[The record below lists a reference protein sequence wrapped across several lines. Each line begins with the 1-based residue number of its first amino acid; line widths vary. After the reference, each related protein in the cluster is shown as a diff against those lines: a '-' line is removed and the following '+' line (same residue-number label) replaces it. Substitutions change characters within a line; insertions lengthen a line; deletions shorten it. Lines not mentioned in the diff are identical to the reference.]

1 MHGAWLNY
9 RSMTADPSLKEQKL
23 KPGTVKRIFSF
34 AKPYQVSIYV
44 YLATVVV
51 DAALIVATP
60 LLLKKLIDDGVM
72 PKDSSVVTQLA
83 FFVALIAVADAAFN
97 MLGRYFSSRIGE
109 GLIYDLRSLVFAHV
123 QKQSIAFFTRTQTG
137 ALISRINSDVIGAQQ
152 AFTST
157 LSGLVSNVVS
167 LLLVGITMLIL
178 SWQITIFSLLMLPLF
193 LIPTKW
199 VGRRLQS
206 LTRESFTLNSEMSS
220 TMTERFNVSGA
231 MLVSLYGQPLREEAG
246 FRVRARRVADIGIKT
261 AMLNRLFFIALTS
274 VAAIATAIAY
284 GIGGH
289 LAINGGLT
297 VGTLLAITAL
307 LARLYGPLTA
317 LSNVRIDVMTSLV
330 SFERVFE
337 VLDLEPMVKDRSGAI
352 ALKSSKGKIEFK
364 NVDFSYPNAQEISLA
379 SLESVA
385 KAETVTSGIVLKGLT
400 FTVEPGTTTALVGP
414 SGAGK
419 TTISALIP
427 RLYDVTGGS
436 IKIDGNDIRDVTLE
450 SLRNSIGV
458 VMQDAHLF
466 HETIVENLRYA
477 KQDATQDQMQ
487 SACEAAQIWD
497 LIKSLPNGFETM
509 VGERGHRLSGGEKQ
523 RLAIA
528 RLLLKSPS
536 IVILDEATA
545 HLDSENE
552 QLVHAAL
559 SHALKGRTSIVIA
572 HRLSTVREA
581 DQILVLDKGV
591 IVEQGKHDEL
601 IARGGLYSELKFC
614 HKRSIHQ
621 RIATA
626 ARRPYE
632 DHRLTQVIAQGQQE
646 LIAGGI
652 HLLSRCNIFQFLV
665 EIGHLIY

>member
-34 AKPYQVSIYV
+34 AKPYQVSIYI

-60 LLLKKLIDDGVM
+60 LLLKKLIDDGVI

-83 FFVALIAVADAAFN
+83 FFVALIAVADAVFN

-178 SWQITIFSLLMLPLF
+178 SWQITLFSLLMLPLF

-466 HETIVENLRYA
+466 HETIAENLRYA

-487 SACEAAQIWD
+487 NACEAAQIWD

-559 SHALKGRTSIVIA
+559 SNALKGRTSIVIA

-601 IARGGLYSELKFC
+601 IARGGLYSELYN
-614 HKRSIHQ
+614 RQ
-621 RIATA
+621 
-626 ARRPYE
+626 
-632 DHRLTQVIAQGQQE
+632 DLTGTT
-646 LIAGGI
+646 
-652 HLLSRCNIFQFLV
+652 N
-665 EIGHLIY
+665 

>member
-1 MHGAWLNY
+1 
-9 RSMTADPSLKEQKL
+9 MTADPSVKEQKL

-34 AKPYQVSIYV
+34 ARPYRTNIII

-51 DAALIVATP
+51 DAALVVATP
-60 LLLKKLIDDGVM
+60 LLLKRLIDDGVI
-72 PKDSSVVTQLA
+72 PKDASVVTNLA
-83 FFVALIAVADAAFN
+83 ILVGLIAIADAAFN

-109 GLIYDLRSLVFAHV
+109 GLIYDLRSLVFSHV

-152 AFTST
+152 AFTAT
-157 LSGLVSNVVS
+157 LSGVVSNVVS
-167 LLLVGITMLIL
+167 LFLVTITMLIL
-178 SWQITIFSLLMLPLF
+178 SWQITIFSLLLLPVF

-206 LTRESFTLNSEMSS
+206 LTRESFGVNAEMSS

-231 MLVSLYGQPLREEAG
+231 MLVALYGEPAREREY
-246 FRVRARRVADIGIKT
+246 FRSRARRVADIGIKM
-261 AMLNRLFFIALTS
+261 ALLNRLFFIALTS
-274 VAAIATAIAY
+274 VAAIATAFAY

-289 LAINGGLT
+289 LAIQGGVT

-337 VLDLEPMVKDRSGAI
+337 VLDLEPMVNNRENATV
-352 ALKSSKGKIEFK
+352 LKTSKPRIDFK
-364 NVDFSYPNAQEISLA
+364 SVSFSYPRAEEISLA
-379 SLESVA
+379 SLESAA
-385 KAETVTSGIVLKGLT
+385 KAETVQSGQVLNDLS
-400 FTVEPGTTTALVGP
+400 FVAAPGTMTALVGP

-419 TTISALIP
+419 TTISALLP
-427 RLYDVTGGS
+427 RLYDVTDGAIS
-436 IKIDGNDIRDVTLE
+436 IDGHDIRDLTLE
-450 SLRNSIGV
+450 SLRDSIGV

-466 HETIVENLRYA
+466 HETIAENLRYA
-477 KQDATQDQMQ
+477 KQDATEEEMIQ
-487 SACEAAQIWD
+487 ACKSAQIWN
-497 LIKSLPNGFETM
+497 LIDSLPNGFETM

-536 IVILDEATA
+536 VVILDEATA

-559 SHALKGRTSIVIA
+559 QTALKGRTSIVIA
-572 HRLSTVREA
+572 HRLSTVRDA
-581 DQILVLDKGV
+581 DQILVLEKGS
-591 IVEQGKHDEL
+591 IVERGTHDEL
-601 IARGGLYSELKFC
+601 VAKGGLYSDLYN
-614 HKRSIHQ
+614 RQ
-621 RIATA
+621 DLTGA
-626 ARRPYE
+626 A
-632 DHRLTQVIAQGQQE
+632 
-646 LIAGGI
+646 
-652 HLLSRCNIFQFLV
+652 N
-665 EIGHLIY
+665 

>member
-1 MHGAWLNY
+1 MHAAWMTH
-9 RSMTADPSLKEQKL
+9 RSMTADPSVKEQKL

-34 AKPYQVSIYV
+34 ARPYRTNIIV

-51 DAALIVATP
+51 DAGLVVATP
-60 LLLKKLIDDGVM
+60 LLLKRLIDDGVI
-72 PKDSSVVTQLA
+72 PKDASVVTNLA
-83 FFVALIAVADAAFN
+83 ILVGLIAIADAGFN

-109 GLIYDLRSLVFAHV
+109 GLIYDLRSLVFSHV

-152 AFTST
+152 AFTAT
-157 LSGLVSNVVS
+157 LSGVVSNVVS
-167 LLLVGITMLIL
+167 LFLVTITMLIL
-178 SWQITIFSLLMLPLF
+178 SWQITIFSLLLLPVF

-206 LTRESFTLNSEMSS
+206 LTRESFGVNAEMSS

-231 MLVSLYGQPLREEAG
+231 MLVALYGEPAREREY
-246 FRVRARRVADIGIKT
+246 FRSRARRVADIGIKM

-274 VAAIATAIAY
+274 VAAIATAFAY

-289 LAINGGLT
+289 LAIQGGVT

-337 VLDLEPMVKDRSGAI
+337 VLDLEPMVKNRENAKI
-352 ALKSSKGKIEFK
+352 LQTTQPRIEFK
-364 NVDFSYPNAQEISLA
+364 NVNFSYPRAEEISLA
-379 SLESVA
+379 SLESAA
-385 KAETVTSGIVLKGLT
+385 KAETVQSGQVLNNLS
-400 FTVEPGTTTALVGP
+400 FVAAPGTMTALVGP

-419 TTISALIP
+419 TTISALLP
-427 RLYDVTGGS
+427 RLYDVTDGAIS
-436 IKIDGNDIRDVTLE
+436 IDGHDIRDLTLE
-450 SLRNSIGV
+450 SLRDSIGV

-466 HETIVENLRYA
+466 HETIAENLRYA
-477 KQDATQDQMQ
+477 KQDATEEELIQ
-487 SACEAAQIWD
+487 ACKSAQIWT
-497 LIKSLPNGFETM
+497 LIDSLPNRFETM

-536 IVILDEATA
+536 VVILDEATA

-559 SHALKGRTSIVIA
+559 QTALKGRTSIVIA
-572 HRLSTVREA
+572 HRLSTVRDA
-581 DQILVLDKGV
+581 DQILVLEKGS
-591 IVEQGKHDEL
+591 IVERGTHDEL
-601 IARGGLYSELKFC
+601 VAKGGLYSDLYN
-614 HKRSIHQ
+614 RQ
-621 RIATA
+621 DLTGA
-626 ARRPYE
+626 A
-632 DHRLTQVIAQGQQE
+632 
-646 LIAGGI
+646 
-652 HLLSRCNIFQFLV
+652 N
-665 EIGHLIY
+665 

>member
-1 MHGAWLNY
+1 MTH
-9 RSMTADPSLKEQKL
+9 RSMTADPSVKEQKL

-34 AKPYQVSIYV
+34 ARPYRTNIIV

-51 DAALIVATP
+51 DAGLIVATP
-60 LLLKKLIDDGVM
+60 LLLKRLIDEGVI
-72 PKDSSVVTQLA
+72 PKDPSVVTNLA
-83 FFVALIAVADAAFN
+83 ILVGLIAIADAGFN

-109 GLIYDLRSLVFAHV
+109 GLIYDLRSLVFSHV

-152 AFTST
+152 AFTAT
-157 LSGLVSNVVS
+157 LSGVVSNVVS
-167 LLLVGITMLIL
+167 LILVTITMLIL
-178 SWQITIFSLLMLPLF
+178 SWQITIFSLLLLPVF

-206 LTRESFTLNSEMSS
+206 LTRESFGVNAEMSS

-231 MLVSLYGQPLREEAG
+231 MLVALYGEPAREREY
-246 FRVRARRVADIGIKT
+246 FRSRARRVADIGIKM

-274 VAAIATAIAY
+274 VAAIATAFAY

-289 LAINGGLT
+289 LAIQGGVT

-337 VLDLEPMVKDRSGAI
+337 VLDLEPMVKNRENAKN
-352 ALKSSKGKIEFK
+352 LQTTQPRIEFK
-364 NVDFSYPNAQEISLA
+364 NVNFSYPRAEEISLA
-379 SLESVA
+379 SLESAA
-385 KAETVTSGIVLKGLT
+385 KAETVQSGQVLRDLS
-400 FTVEPGTTTALVGP
+400 FVAAPGTMTALVGP

-419 TTISALIP
+419 TTISALLP
-427 RLYDVTGGS
+427 RLYDVTDGS
-436 IKIDGNDIRDVTLE
+436 ISIDGHDIRDLTLE
-450 SLRNSIGV
+450 SLRDSIGV

-466 HETIVENLRYA
+466 HETIAENLRYA
-477 KQDATQDQMQ
+477 KQDATEEEMIQ
-487 SACEAAQIWD
+487 ACKSAQIWN
-497 LIKSLPNGFETM
+497 LIDSLPNRFETM

-536 IVILDEATA
+536 VVILDEATA

-559 SHALKGRTSIVIA
+559 QTALKGRTSIVIA
-572 HRLSTVREA
+572 HRLSTVRDA
-581 DQILVLDKGV
+581 DQILVLDRGT
-591 IVEQGKHDEL
+591 IVERGTHDEL
-601 IARGGLYSELKFC
+601 VAQGGLYSELYN
-614 HKRSIHQ
+614 RQ
-621 RIATA
+621 DLTGA
-626 ARRPYE
+626 A
-632 DHRLTQVIAQGQQE
+632 
-646 LIAGGI
+646 
-652 HLLSRCNIFQFLV
+652 N
-665 EIGHLIY
+665 

>member
-1 MHGAWLNY
+1 MHAAWMTH
-9 RSMTADPSLKEQKL
+9 RSMTADPSVKEQKL

-34 AKPYQVSIYV
+34 ARPYRTNIII

-51 DAALIVATP
+51 DAALVVATP
-60 LLLKKLIDDGVM
+60 LLLKRLIDDGVI
-72 PKDSSVVTQLA
+72 PKNASVVTSLA
-83 FFVALIAVADAAFN
+83 LLVGLIAIADAGFN

-109 GLIYDLRSLVFAHV
+109 GLIYDLRSLVFSHV

-152 AFTST
+152 AFTAT
-157 LSGLVSNVVS
+157 LSGVVSNVVS
-167 LLLVGITMLIL
+167 LFLVTITMLIL
-178 SWQITIFSLLMLPLF
+178 SWQITIFSLLLLPVF

-206 LTRESFTLNSEMSS
+206 LTRESFGVNAEMSS

-231 MLVSLYGQPLREEAG
+231 MLVALYGEPAREREY
-246 FRVRARRVADIGIKT
+246 FRSRARRVADIGIKM

-274 VAAIATAIAY
+274 VAAIATAFAY

-289 LAINGGLT
+289 LAIEGGVT

-337 VLDLEPMVKDRSGAI
+337 VLDLEPMVNNRENATV
-352 ALKSSKGKIEFK
+352 LKTSKPRIEFK
-364 NVDFSYPNAQEISLA
+364 IVSFSYPKAEEISLA
-379 SLESVA
+379 SLESAA
-385 KAETVTSGIVLKGLT
+385 KAETVQSGQVLKDLS
-400 FTVEPGTTTALVGP
+400 FVAEPGTMTALVGP

-419 TTISALIP
+419 TTISALLP
-427 RLYDVTGGS
+427 RLYDVTDGAIS
-436 IKIDGNDIRDVTLE
+436 IDGHDIRDLTLE
-450 SLRNSIGV
+450 SLRDSIGV

-466 HETIVENLRYA
+466 HETIAENLRYA
-477 KQDATQDQMQ
+477 KQDATEEEMIQ
-487 SACEAAQIWD
+487 ACKSAQIWN
-497 LIKSLPNGFETM
+497 LIDSLPNGFETM

-536 IVILDEATA
+536 VVILDEATA
-545 HLDSENE
+545 HLDSEKE

-559 SHALKGRTSIVIA
+559 QTALKGRTSIVIA
-572 HRLSTVREA
+572 HRLSTVRDA
-581 DQILVLDKGV
+581 DQILVLEKGS
-591 IVEQGKHDEL
+591 IVERGTHDEL
-601 IARGGLYSELKFC
+601 VAKGGLYSDLYN
-614 HKRSIHQ
+614 RQ
-621 RIATA
+621 DLTGA
-626 ARRPYE
+626 A
-632 DHRLTQVIAQGQQE
+632 
-646 LIAGGI
+646 
-652 HLLSRCNIFQFLV
+652 N
-665 EIGHLIY
+665 